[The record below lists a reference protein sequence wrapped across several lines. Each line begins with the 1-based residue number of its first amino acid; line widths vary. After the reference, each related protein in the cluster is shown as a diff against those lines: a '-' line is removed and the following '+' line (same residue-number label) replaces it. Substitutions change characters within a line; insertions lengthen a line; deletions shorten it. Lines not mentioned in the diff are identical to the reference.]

1 MNKAERESFP
11 IPNALI
17 ENGNTENEL
26 RGERLGMVRHL
37 VKIRGKPANLARDPR
52 HSGLGNRRKMVSWLQ
67 LPSFKATLMQDSI
80 LWSQFALTDV
90 FHESIGAPMDT
101 WKTPVFCTYLIPWD
115 R

>member
-1 MNKAERESFP
+1 VASIF
-11 IPNALI
+11 
-17 ENGNTENEL
+17 
-26 RGERLGMVRHL
+26 
-37 VKIRGKPANLARDPR
+37 
-52 HSGLGNRRKMVSWLQ
+52 Q
-67 LPSFKATLMQDSI
+67 LPFLQSDTHAGMEI